1 MKIIST
7 LFFFFTITLLFAQ
20 QTQSITISSGG
31 VDRDFF
37 LYVPDIYDESTP
49 APLVFCL
56 HGYGSS
62 ASANISYTGFRP
74 VADTAGFILI
84 HPQGT
89 QDLFGTPH
97 WNVGWGSSSVD
108 DVAFVEDMID
118 YVNDN
123 YNLNNDRIY
132 STGMSNGG
140 FMSYLLACQLSDK
153 IAAIASVTGSMSP
166 STFGSCSPN
175 HPTPVLQIHGTDDGT
190 VPYEGGPFAE
200 GIDNVI
206 NYWVNYNNCSTTPS
220 QTPIPDINSGDG
232 STVDHFVYSGGTNG
246 ATVELFKVYNGDHDW
261 PGAFGNLDISSNIE
275 IWKFF
280 SRYDINGSTA
290 AVDEQEL
297 GIGLSVSPN
306 PAQSDLKI
314 HRANGETA
322 NFSVHSMDGKELMT
336 GILNSTTDSID
347 LKGFQKGS
355 YLLIVGS
362 CSQKFMIK

>member
-1 MKIIST
+1 
-7 LFFFFTITLLFAQ
+7 
-20 QTQSITISSGG
+20 
-31 VDRDFF
+31 V
-37 LYVPDIYDESTP
+37 
-49 APLVFCL
+49 
-56 HGYGSS
+56 
-62 ASANISYTGFRP
+62 
-74 VADTAGFILI
+74 
-84 HPQGT
+84 
-89 QDLFGTPH
+89 
-97 WNVGWGSSSVD
+97 
-108 DVAFVEDMID
+108 
-118 YVNDN
+118 
-123 YNLNNDRIY
+123 
-132 STGMSNGG
+132 
-140 FMSYLLACQLSDK
+140 
-153 IAAIASVTGSMSP
+153 
-166 STFGSCSPN
+166 
-175 HPTPVLQIHGTDDGT
+175 
-190 VPYEGGPFAE
+190 
-200 GIDNVI
+200 
-206 NYWVNYNNCSTTPS
+206 
-220 QTPIPDINSGDG
+220 GDG

-290 AVDEQEL
+290 AVDEQEV

-355 YLLIVGS
+355 YLLIVGY